1 MRDEGGFTLVEL
13 LLAMVLGIGVLMG
26 TLTLIETS
34 MSSSARVVSRV
45 DANQR
50 ARPVMQR
57 IMDQLHSSC
66 VGANVTPIRAGSTGT
81 SVSFLHQSGE
91 AVNPTPDR
99 VVISLDGDN
108 LTQSVYPA
116 TGGTAPNWTFSSTPS
131 STRQLLTNVGPAVV
145 GGTQPALFQY
155 FAYSS
160 DNLSTQLPT
169 PLSTADAARAV
180 EVRVAFATFPGQ
192 SSTADAHSEITLTD
206 SAVLR
211 LSPAIQIVDPPN
223 LPCA

>member
-99 VVISLDGDN
+99 VVISLAGDN

-145 GGTQPALFQY
+145 GRTQPPLFQY
-155 FAYSS
+155 LAYSS
-160 DNLSTQLPT
+160 DNLSTLLPT

-180 EVRVAFATFPGQ
+180 EVRVAFSTFPGQ
-192 SSTADAHSEITLTD
+192 SPTADAHSEITLTD

>member
-1 MRDEGGFTLVEL
+1 MRDEGGFTLVGAP
-13 LLAMVLGIGVLMG
+13 LAMVLGIGVLMG
-26 TLTLIETS
+26 TLTLIETLDELK
-34 MSSSARVVSRV
+34 RPGRQRV

-81 SVSFLHQSGE
+81 SVSFLHESGG

-99 VVISLDGDN
+99 VVISLAGDD

-131 STRQLLTNVGPAVV
+131 STHQLLTNVGP
-145 GGTQPALFQY
+145 GGGRWHATCAL
-155 FAYSS
+155 
-160 DNLSTQLPT
+160 P
-169 PLSTADAARAV
+169 
-180 EVRVAFATFPGQ
+180 
-192 SSTADAHSEITLTD
+192 
-206 SAVLR
+206 VLR
-211 LSPAIQIVDPPN
+211 LLERQPLDAATNAAQHRRCGAGGGGAGGPSRPSRVSRN
-223 LPCA
+223 G